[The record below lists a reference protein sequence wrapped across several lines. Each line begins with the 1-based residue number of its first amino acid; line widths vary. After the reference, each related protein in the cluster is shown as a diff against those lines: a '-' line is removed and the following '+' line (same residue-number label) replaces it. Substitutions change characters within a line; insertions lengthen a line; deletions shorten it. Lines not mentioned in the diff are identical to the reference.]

1 MGGRYKITIHGA
13 EIYTEEEN
21 SFGASFVLV
30 HNLSNELK
38 INLFLDNLPM

>member
-1 MGGRYKITIHGA
+1 MGGRDKITIHGA

-30 HNLSNELK
+30 HNLSTELK